1 MRERRTGPQGAP
13 ASRRFAG
20 AGRLA
25 GVLVIA
31 SLTTRAWAVRP
42 ILWTEGATGPRLGD
56 ADAVA
61 FTTQNAI
68 VLAPR
73 VEDLAPLPASGAQSV
88 ETATSDSVSD
98 PLVWCEALDPK
109 GNIYLGTGH
118 SGRILKVNA
127 RGEISVLGS
136 LPEPEVTALLVSR
149 GGEIFAASSPNGA
162 VYKLSKDGTPAVFY
176 EPEERYIWAL
186 AEDASGNLYAGTG
199 EKGKIFRI
207 TPKGEG
213 SLFYDSTEPHITTLI
228 AERAGSLLAGSD
240 GTGKIYRIGKD
251 QKATV
256 LFDSSYR
263 EIADLA
269 EDGSGQIYAAAVAAG
284 AGEIPAPAPR
294 ILVRPSDAEAP
305 IARSDDNSPVKP
317 EGPGLGGG
325 HDRDCEP
332 FEAEW
337 EGGTP
342 PSAQPR
348 TAREGGGAIFRIT
361 TQGRVEEMWRSSS
374 DVPYALAAT
383 SEGAVYAGTGEPAR
397 LLRLED
403 KGRAVVLSMFPQAQL
418 TDLALDP
425 SGKIFA
431 ATSNSGGAYR
441 ITRDLAQQGSYASP
455 VRDAFARAAWGR
467 IRWDSL
473 VSAGQKI
480 EIQTRSGNSS
490 APDDTWSAWSAAY
503 PDPEGSEIV
512 SPPARFIQWRGLL
525 TRSSSAVSPILRSVT
540 VTYLPQ
546 NRAPKVRELRLLT
559 YDEAPPPSDGDEP
572 PMPSCGGSAS
582 AQADGDAAK
591 TAPAKTPSRA
601 RTLIWHA
608 EDPDDDRLL
617 FRLLAQREGSDK
629 WIPVGSDLVES
640 TCALDQA
647 TLGGGRYRLKAI
659 ASDAPANFAGEALE
673 SEAVAEGVMLDLSPP
688 ELVKLPARGHE
699 GVLEVQATDALSPIA
714 TAEIQKAGRAI
725 ALARPADG
733 VLDSKSERLILELPP
748 GVRPEGLRLRVK
760 DTAGNE
766 SILELG
772 SAPSK

>member
-1 MRERRTGPQGAP
+1 MMHRASVPAQRGARHRP
-13 ASRRFAG
+13 IAG
-20 AGRLA
+20 RGRLA
-25 GVLVIA
+25 AFLLGAALA
-31 SLTTRAWAVRP
+31 APAWAVRP

-61 FTTQNAI
+61 YTTQNAI

-73 VEDLAPLPASGAQSV
+73 VEDLAPQPTTGAQSV
-88 ETATSDSVSD
+88 EIATSDSVSD
-98 PLVWCEALDPK
+98 PLVWCEALDSK
-109 GNIYLGTGH
+109 GNIFLGTGH
-118 SGRILKVNA
+118 SGRILRVTA
-127 RGEISVLGS
+127 RGEISVLAS

-149 GGEIFAASSPNGA
+149 AGDVFAATSPNGA
-162 VYKLSKDGTPAVFY
+162 IYKLGKDGTSAVFY

-186 AEDASGNLYAGTG
+186 TEDASGYLYAGTG

-207 TPKGEG
+207 TSKGEG
-213 SLFYDSTEPHITTLI
+213 SLYYDSTEPHITALI
-228 AERAGSLLAGSD
+228 TERGGSLLAGSD

-251 QKATV
+251 QKAVV
-256 LFDSSYR
+256 LYDSNYR

-284 AGEIPAPAPR
+284 AGEIPPPAPR
-294 ILVRPSDAEAP
+294 ILVRPSEEAP
-305 IARSDDNSPVKP
+305 ISTRDDTSPVKP
-317 EGPGLGGG
+317 DGPGLGGR
-325 HDRDCEP
+325 DRDREP

-342 PSAQPR
+342 PSSQTR
-348 TAREGGGAIFRIT
+348 VAREGGGAIFRIST
-361 TQGRVEEMWRSSS
+361 GGRVEELWRSSS

-397 LLRLED
+397 LLRLEE
-403 KGRAVVLSMFPQAQL
+403 KGRAIVLSMFPQAQL
-418 TDLALDP
+418 TDLALEP

-467 IRWDSL
+467 IRWDSQ

-490 APDDTWSAWSAAY
+490 VPDDTWSSWSGAY
-503 PDPEGSEIV
+503 GDPEGSEIS
-512 SPPARFIQWRGLL
+512 SPAARFIQWRARLA
-525 TRSSSAVSPILRSVT
+525 RSGSAGSPLLRSVT
-540 VTYLPQ
+540 LTYLPQ

-559 YDEAPPPSDGDEP
+559 FDEAPPPSEGEEAP
-572 PMPSCGGSAS
+572 LPSCAGPPQAPGSV
-582 AQADGDAAK
+582 K
-591 TAPAKTPSRA
+591 APARA

-608 EDPDDDRLL
+608 EDPDDDRMV
-617 FRLLAQREGSDK
+617 FRLMAQREGSDT
-629 WIPVGSDLVES
+629 WLPVGSDLVEAS
-640 TCALDQA
+640 CAFDQ
-647 TLGGGRYRLKAI
+647 TVLGEGRYRLKAI
-659 ASDAPANFAGEALE
+659 ASDAPSNFAGQALE
-673 SEAVAEGVMLDLSPP
+673 SEALAEGVVLDLSPP
-688 ELVKLPARGHE
+688 SLVKLAARG
-699 GVLEVQATDALSPIA
+699 GVVEVQANDALSPIA
-714 TAEIQKAGRAI
+714 SAEIQTAERTI
-725 ALARPADG
+725 AAARPADG

-748 GVRPEGLRLRVK
+748 GTNPEGLRLRVK

-772 SAPSK
+772 EGVSK